1 MKATSKRRH
10 ILLFCAHLCGADVLS
25 MPSFNSFESNEADSD
40 YAIKMRKDCRNTG
53 IYCVASIGLL
63 IAAGAIT
70 SPVVANALPG
80 GPATVLFLGILIII
94 SVFLLCYWQRPRSIS
109 KSSE

>member
-1 MKATSKRRH
+1 
-10 ILLFCAHLCGADVLS
+10 
-25 MPSFNSFESNEADSD
+25 MPSFNSFENDETDSD

-53 IYCVASIGLL
+53 IFCVASLGLL

-70 SPVVANALPG
+70 SPVVADALPG

-94 SVFLLCYWQRPRSIS
+94 SVFLLCYWQRPRR
-109 KSSE
+109 